1 VRPRDAHI
9 PIVLWVCS
17 AVVAHLC
24 VSGGADQV
32 KEREERLS
40 AERADI
46 RAVVKDVRTNVAGSS
61 GTEIEIVLP
70 PDLDAP
76 APPPT
81 TTDPEKDDD
90 PEKADKVAAV
100 DPPKTPDKPK
110 PEEAKVDPPKPI
122 DPPKPPP
129 EQPKPPP
136 EEKKDEPKPPPDK
149 PIEVAQIEASKK
161 IAIKQAEANKV
172 ANPDADRIAT
182 NANKVDEEK
191 MARERVLDQDS
202 AHPTAGTNVR
212 GPMNEVGHSEVDK
225 SGQSEQQDG
234 DPKRA
239 PGEAAKMSTE
249 AHHEAPTPPSDK
261 TANKTT
267 GPTGDGAGQTQAPQD
282 ASKGANGGAGVASPD
297 TNTANNSPWSIDP
310 ANPGGDGRSGS
321 PGKSSK
327 KRDFVPNVRSP
338 GLPIP
343 GAMPGPLQAL
353 GGFQQFEKAVGP
365 EILQKEREALGQKI
379 RQEHRGR
386 LDTNKFER
394 WKPAIENYDP
404 SVKLGDETALNAAEN
419 PFAEYLHDIH
429 NRLHPIFGDE
439 FLGSGLASSQG
450 LDDMSLVT
458 HVELVLSKDEGKIV
472 RMGVTK
478 RSGSTV
484 FDAVALEAL
493 DRASPFG
500 KAPDIIASPD
510 GNVYLHWEF
519 HRDPFD
525 ACSTRNAHPIMLKH
539 APKLKPNL
547 PLPPVKTKRRGE
559 GSSSDEPPR
568 PLLPIRKK

>member
-1 VRPRDAHI
+1 
-9 PIVLWVCS
+9 VCS
-17 AVVAHLC
+17 ALVVHLC

-32 KEREERLS
+32 KEVEERLS
-40 AERADI
+40 GERAEI
-46 RAVVKDVRTNVAGSS
+46 RAVVKDVRTNVVNPNG
-61 GTEIEIVLP
+61 GEEVEIVLP
-70 PDLDAP
+70 PDPDA
-76 APPPT
+76 ATPPPA
-81 TTDPEKDDD
+81 TDGPDTEKQPD
-90 PEKADKVAAV
+90 EAD
-100 DPPKTPDKPK
+100 KTPDKDPKK
-110 PEEAKVDPPKPI
+110 PEDKPKQDVAKI
-122 DPPKPPP
+122 DPPKPAELPKPAP
-129 EQPKPPP
+129 EPPKPPP
-136 EEKKDEPKPPPDK
+136 EEKKAEVKPPDAPMQVIPVD
-149 PIEVAQIEASKK
+149 PSNK
-161 IAIKQAEANKV
+161 IAIKQANPNAV
-172 ANPDADRIAT
+172 ANPDAQRLAKT
-182 NANKVDEEK
+182 ANKVDEEK
-191 MARERVLDQDS
+191 MARERALDQDS
-202 AHPTAGTNVR
+202 AQPTAGTNIK
-212 GPMNEVGHSEVDK
+212 GPMNEIGHSEIDR

-234 DPKRA
+234 DTKRA
-239 PGEAAKMSTE
+239 PGESAKSSTE
-249 AHHEAPTPPSDK
+249 SSHEAPAPPSDK
-261 TANKTT
+261 VAARTT
-267 GPTGDGAGQTQAPQD
+267 GPTGDGAAQTLAPQE
-282 ASKGANGGAGVASPD
+282 AAKAATGGAGVASPD
-297 TNTANNSPWSIDP
+297 SPTVANGGWALDP
-310 ANPGGDGRSGS
+310 ANPGGDGRTAS
-321 PGKSSK
+321 PGKASK
-327 KRDFVPNVRSP
+327 KRDFVPNVRNP
-338 GLPIP
+338 GLTIP

-353 GGFQQFEKAVGP
+353 GGFQAFERAVGA
-365 EILQKEREALGQKI
+365 ETLQKEREAIGAKI

-439 FLGSGLASSQG
+439 FLGSGLASAEG

-478 RSGSTV
+478 RSGSTI

-539 APKLKPNL
+539 APKLKPT
-547 PLPPVKTKRRGE
+547 LPPPTKSKPRGE
-559 GSSSDEPPR
+559 GGTSDDPSSG